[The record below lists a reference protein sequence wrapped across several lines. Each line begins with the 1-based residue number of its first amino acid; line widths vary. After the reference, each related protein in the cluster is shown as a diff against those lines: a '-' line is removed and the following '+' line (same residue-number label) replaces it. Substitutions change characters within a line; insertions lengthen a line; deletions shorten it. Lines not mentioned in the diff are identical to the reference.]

1 MINVKISD
9 SISQVE
15 YKYNETLFSTLTS
28 LLYSLRECKSVIFTY
43 DSTVYIKTGVKTGV
57 RVNLIATPQ
66 LASLFSVVGWL
77 GEPSFIF
84 HSSAC

>member
-28 LLYSLRECKSVIFTY
+28 LLYSLRQCKSVIFAY
-43 DSTVYIKTGVKTGV
+43 YSTVYIKTGV